1 MDSKKKFKNLPNY
14 SKINKENKSFIE
26 GFPWLLQ
33 KLSIGNSIV
42 HEGR

>member
-26 GFPWLLQ
+26 GFLGYY
-33 KLSIGNSIV
+33 KNSQ
-42 HEGR
+42 